1 MSILS
6 TILAAIGIAI
16 VIGSIVAFVTIGL
29 MKKK

>member
-6 TILAAIGIAI
+6 TILAAIGIA
-16 VIGSIVAFVTIGL
+16 VVVGSVVALVTINL